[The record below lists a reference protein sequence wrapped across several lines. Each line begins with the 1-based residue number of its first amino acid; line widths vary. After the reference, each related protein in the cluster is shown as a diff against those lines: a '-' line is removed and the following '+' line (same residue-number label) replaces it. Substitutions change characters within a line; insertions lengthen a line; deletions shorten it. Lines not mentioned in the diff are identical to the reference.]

1 MVKIMVGN
9 IYSKIIG
16 FIPPPVQESLDHT
29 LSYKMM
35 GARFMPQVKNKA
47 WDGVVRLYY
56 VNKGQSFYTGL
67 LAFVR
72 DILKKNKIEY
82 EIIDQ
87 RIKPEQNMLNLTF
100 TPPPWYDERD
110 YQVFTIERSMKF
122 TRGILSMCTGS
133 GKTLTVVKMIS
144 QIKTYPFIFYVLTV
158 DLMEQAH
165 GVLSMCLNEPI
176 GKIGDGNCDIRKINV
191 CTIQTAVQALNA
203 DNKKFN
209 INDYKFD
216 DEDVWDEKAIDS
228 IEKAEAIRKLIRSAQ
243 GVYMDECVSGESR
256 IVTEKGEL
264 SISEAMKKKCRFVQT
279 HDGINIVF
287 KPILKWWVKKNRET
301 VSITLKNKGNLVCT
315 KNHIVC
321 TKRGWLKAKDL
332 TTTDELLCVNVAA
345 EGRYRV
351 STIDREN
358 TYWDIR
364 SQQERSKN
372 GGKFMIGTLR
382 NYQNVPADVGKR
394 FCRGIKRLKVLLGQ
408 RGRSVV
414 MADISGG
421 MINSQ
426 YGKNITLSQQYR
438 RDKLLLARASEIHL
452 LPFPIN
458 VLETTGCVP
467 TMVLD
472 KKNGCGTNLV
482 FCEGMVSKHSLE
494 TIPDS
499 EISGCVC
506 GQNAFPL
513 LPKSQDGYMMASL
526 KELRERFWSRWGIL
540 AWRGGFATTEA
551 LRELGQNIYQYI
563 QRDGPKGKTK
573 TYPCGLEN
581 RVMIAKCVYPAKKK
595 QVRGIA
601 ICSSQSN
608 QHGNYLEEY
617 RLSSPSV
624 CNTKWQK
631 IANISPCKKQD
642 VYDIEVKDTHC
653 FFADNILV
661 HNCHH
666 TAARTV
672 KDVLSASPNSFWRFG
687 GSGTVS
693 REDGA
698 EIMIQAMFGSKVVD
712 VSASYLIKRGFLVRP
727 YIFFEQID
735 SAQNFHSYKKI
746 YENCVSKNEKF
757 NKHVAETAAHLVQR
771 GLSVLVLVQHYPQGD
786 FIKSLLPDVQFV
798 TSRMTSQQRKEAIQN
813 LRDGTAKCLIG
824 TSLLDEG
831 VDVPELDAVL
841 LAGGGKSCTRV
852 HQRIGRTLRTNK
864 NKAKDKAIVI
874 VYEHNAKFLDKHAHR
889 LRRILKKESEFRI
902 MDSKG
907 EDFIKY
913 EIDNIIGIDSKP
925 PSIFDS

>member
-16 FIPPPVQESLDHT
+16 FIPPPVQESLDRT

-56 VNKGQSFYTGL
+56 ANKGQSFYTGL

-72 DILKKNKIEY
+72 DILKKNNIEY

-87 RIKPEQNMLNLTF
+87 RIKPEQNMSNLIF

-110 YQVFTIERSMKF
+110 YQAFTIERSMKF

-243 GVYMDECVSGESR
+243 GIYFDE
-256 IVTEKGEL
+256 
-264 SISEAMKKKCRFVQT
+264 T
-279 HDGINIVF
+279 H
-287 KPILKWWVKKNRET
+287 
-301 VSITLKNKGNLVCT
+301 
-315 KNHIVC
+315 H
-321 TKRGWLKAKDL
+321 A
-332 TTTDELLCVNVAA
+332 
-345 EGRYRV
+345 
-351 STIDREN
+351 
-358 TYWDIR
+358 
-364 SQQERSKN
+364 
-372 GGKFMIGTLR
+372 
-382 NYQNVPADVGKR
+382 
-394 FCRGIKRLKVLLGQ
+394 
-408 RGRSVV
+408 
-414 MADISGG
+414 
-421 MINSQ
+421 
-426 YGKNITLSQQYR
+426 
-438 RDKLLLARASEIHL
+438 
-452 LPFPIN
+452 
-458 VLETTGCVP
+458 
-467 TMVLD
+467 
-472 KKNGCGTNLV
+472 
-482 FCEGMVSKHSLE
+482 
-494 TIPDS
+494 
-499 EISGCVC
+499 
-506 GQNAFPL
+506 
-513 LPKSQDGYMMASL
+513 
-526 KELRERFWSRWGIL
+526 
-540 AWRGGFATTEA
+540 
-551 LRELGQNIYQYI
+551 
-563 QRDGPKGKTK
+563 
-573 TYPCGLEN
+573 
-581 RVMIAKCVYPAKKK
+581 
-595 QVRGIA
+595 
-601 ICSSQSN
+601 
-608 QHGNYLEEY
+608 
-617 RLSSPSV
+617 
-624 CNTKWQK
+624 
-631 IANISPCKKQD
+631 
-642 VYDIEVKDTHC
+642 
-653 FFADNILV
+653 
-661 HNCHH
+661 
-666 TAARTV
+666 AARTC

-746 YENCVSKNEKF
+746 YENCISKNEKF

-771 GLSVLVLVQHYPQGD
+771 GLSVLILVQHYPQGD

-798 TSRMTSQQRKEAIQN
+798 TSRMTSQQRKDAIQS
-813 LRDGTAKCLIG
+813 LRSGAAKCLIG

-841 LAGGGKSCTRV
+841 LAGGGKSYNRV

-864 NKAKDKAIVI
+864 NKTKDKAIVV
-874 VYEHNAKFLDKHAHR
+874 VYEHNAKFLDKHAYR

-902 MDSKG
+902 LDSKG